1 MDSYKF
7 GIKIFVAN
15 PAVVQPADFIPVFQ
29 NWIQSQSIPGHLLI
43 DVHDYSHVHHGP
55 GILLVAHE
63 GNFSM
68 DAEEGRL
75 GLVYYRKQHA
85 PGDGAA
91 QLRATVQTAREAC
104 RLLAGDAR
112 LKRLTFRED
121 EFRVIV
127 NDRLR
132 APNTAD
138 TRSVLE
144 PVVARVF
151 AEEFPGRNVTIVS
164 ATTDARERFALIV
177 RL

>member
-1 MDSYKF
+1 MDLYKF
-7 GIKIFVAN
+7 GIKIFAAN
-15 PAVVQPADFIPVFQ
+15 PAVVKPADFIPVFQ
-29 NWIQSQSIPGHLLI
+29 NWIQEQSIPGHLLI

-75 GLVYYRKQHA
+75 GLVYYRKQPG
-85 PGDGAA
+85 PGDRAA
-91 QLRATVQTAREAC
+91 QLRGTVQTAREAC
-104 RLLAGDAR
+104 RLLARDAR
-112 LKRLTFRED
+112 LNQLTFRDD

-127 NDRLR
+127 NDQLLG
-132 APNTAD
+132 PNTAD

-151 AEEFPGRNVTIVS
+151 AEEFPGRNVTI
-164 ATTDARERFALIV
+164 APAATDARERFALTV
-177 RL
+177 RV